1 VIERIRAN
9 RRNPGLAAQHVT
21 GVLAAAELCAADV
34 EGATIGSVKLGFRPT
49 VPPQPATYLFD
60 VAEARK
66 GGSAG
71 ATSLVLHTVAIPAFF
86 ADGECTFR
94 IVGGTHV
101 AWSPPYD
108 YLADVWG
115 PFLAGIGIPLETEL
129 LSFGFYPQG
138 GGEIVTRVQGHGQ
151 RARDKLRPVEII
163 ERGALRRIRG
173 RAVAANLPA
182 HIPQRMV
189 GRACSLLA
197 GAAPQ
202 VDLHAELVGAMGRG
216 TGIFLTAEYE
226 NITCGFSALGAIG
239 KPAETVAEE
248 AIGELLAHAQRAGA
262 LDRHMSD
269 QALLPLAFA
278 PAPSRYTCEAATE
291 HLRTEAWVIAQFGV
305 AEVGI
310 EERSDGSALV
320 STDPRGGN

>member
-1 VIERIRAN
+1 
-9 RRNPGLAAQHVT
+9 
-21 GVLAAAELCAADV
+21 V
-34 EGATIGSVKLGFRPT
+34 EGATIGSATLGFRPT
-49 VPPQPATYLFD
+49 VPPRPGSYLFD

-71 ATSLVLHTVAIPAFF
+71 ATSLILHTVALPAFF
-86 ADGECTFR
+86 ADGACAFQML
-94 IVGGTHV
+94 GGTHV

-108 YLADVWG
+108 YVAEVWR
-115 PFLAGIGIPLETEL
+115 PFLARIGVSLETEL

-138 GGEIVTRVQGHGQ
+138 GGEIVARVQGHGQ
-151 RARDKLRPVEII
+151 RARDRLKSIEII
-163 ERGALRRIRG
+163 ERGALRSIRG

-189 GRACSLLA
+189 DRACSLLA

-248 AIGELLAHAQRAGA
+248 AVGELLAHAQRAGA
-262 LDRHMSD
+262 LDRHLAD

-278 PAPSRYTCEAATE
+278 PSPSRYSCEAVTE
-291 HLRTEAWVIAQFGV
+291 HLRTEAWVLAQFGV
-305 AEVGI
+305 VEVGI

-320 STDPRGGN
+320 SIDPRQGN